1 MLSATNALRVFWSS
15 ASTAALRFIF
25 ALEARIRKHLP
36 HSFHLWQFRRE
47 IRCEAV
53 GRSLTQQRKA
63 KMTRR
68 VGEVVGEMRK
78 GKAIRVAAASSRN
91 GLIQKETPHS
101 PLATPS

>member
-63 KMTRR
+63 KMMRR
-68 VGEVVGEMRK
+68 VGEVVGEMLR
-78 GKAIRVAAASSRN
+78 GREIMVAAVSSIS
-91 GLIQKETPHS
+91 GLMQ
-101 PLATPS
+101 